1 MIREQVKYDI
11 LFTKS
16 GSPIKIYEQNLNKK
30 LLKYEPLTLQNFN
43 TKGNLLLP
51 LIKRD
56 KII

>member
-16 GSPIKIYEQNLNKK
+16 ESLIKTYEQNLNKK
-30 LLKYEPLTLQNFN
+30 LLKYQPLTLQNFN